1 MQVTVTGRHM
11 GVSEALRE
19 YCQSK
24 AERLA
29 RYFNRVREVEFILDG
44 QNGRHEVEMIVHA
57 AGAGPFVAR
66 YEHDDAFAAVDLA
79 LDKMERQLRDHK
91 ERVRNR
97 KHPPRAPD
105 ELAGGPA
112 AE

>member
-11 GVSEALRE
+11 GVSDSLRE
-19 YCQSK
+19 YCETK

-44 QNGRHEVEMIVHA
+44 FDGRHEVEMIVHA
-57 AGAGPFVAR
+57 DGAGPFVAK
-66 YEHDDAFAAVDLA
+66 YQHDDAFAAVDLA
-79 LDKMERQLRDHK
+79 LDKVERQLRDHK

-97 KHPPRAPD
+97 KHPPRGPD